1 MKKEI
6 AKVTVSEPYQK
17 YQTIVSYSS
26 MRKIT
31 TFEWLILEL
40 LASYEKT
47 NFSNFKTSSFI

>member
-6 AKVTVSEPYQK
+6 AKVIVSEPYQK

-31 TFEWLILEL
+31 AFEWLILEL

-47 NFSNFKTSSFI
+47 NFST